1 MYTHNE
7 HGPGHRHIHLDNGM
21 RQNYIKV
28 HSTLTFNRA
37 EINVEKSTHPVIVR
51 PPFQVFVVVC
61 VVYRM
66 VEFLIDLWQAD
77 KKSEREGKGEG
88 ELNLNVEQL
97 HIVDVIAS

>member
-1 MYTHNE
+1 M
-7 HGPGHRHIHLDNGM
+7 
-21 RQNYIKV
+21 
-28 HSTLTFNRA
+28 
-37 EINVEKSTHPVIVR
+37 IVR

-88 ELNLNVEQL
+88 ELNLNAEQL